1 MYKNLFRSLVFS
13 LLFTLPMIAY
23 AVDGVGI
30 FEFFPAL
37 GIIVRFLFFSAAVV
51 VLAIGFTAN
60 ENKQPSIRRRVIAV
74 AFAAPM
80 LYFVA
85 EPAISTIYLN
95 SLCRNEAAVQ
105 ADVRSEDWSPSVP
118 SSSIRSQSQRRDG
131 GWEANVAPDLLEY
144 NSVVDRAFGVQWVS
158 YRLSDQR
165 TQKVLLSASYFSNR
179 SKGPMS
185 CEAAT
190 MYWKLRMQF
199 TKKAWAGGKTPS
211 GT

>member
-30 FEFFPAL
+30 FEFFPA
-37 GIIVRFLFFSAAVV
+37 
-51 VLAIGFTAN
+51 
-60 ENKQPSIRRRVIAV
+60 
-74 AFAAPM
+74 
-80 LYFVA
+80 
-85 EPAISTIYLN
+85 
-95 SLCRNEAAVQ
+95 
-105 ADVRSEDWSPSVP
+105 
-118 SSSIRSQSQRRDG
+118 QRRDG